1 MPLFEVT
8 VIEKMIYDYTKD
20 IEIEA
25 DSEDEAITFALETAH
40 EDSNN
45 WNREN
50 EEMLDRDYKVKEIE
64 EY

>member
-1 MPLFEVT
+1 MPLFKVT
-8 VIEKMIYDYTKD
+8 VVEKMIYDSTK
-20 IEIEA
+20 EVEVEA
-25 DSEDEAITFALETAH
+25 DDGDEAITSALEKVH

-50 EEMLDRDYKVKEIE
+50 EEMLDRDYQVEDVE